1 MNVAR
6 KYTLLFY
13 VLSLWGLTAGSARA
27 ELAFAEYKIKAVY
40 IYRLTN
46 FIRWDN
52 ASAAAPI
59 FCTLGQ
65 DNTTATLTA
74 LLSQNANI
82 EPVRQMHNLEEADH
96 HCDLL
101 YITEEKLHALHTL
114 PQYPGLLTISDSAD
128 TLQSGG
134 MIELRT
140 LGQQIKP
147 VLSLLNI
154 EKNNLSVSSQLLRI
168 AIISP
173 PQDNV
178 FQS

>member
-1 MNVAR
+1 MNLSR
-6 KYTLLFY
+6 IYTLLFY
-13 VLSLWGLTAGSARA
+13 VVSLWGLTAGSAHA
-27 ELAFAEYKIKAVY
+27 DIAFSEYKIKAVY

-52 ASAAAPI
+52 ASEAAPI

-65 DNTTATLTA
+65 DSTTAILTQ
-74 LLSQNANI
+74 LLAKNGNI
-82 EPVRQMHNLEEADH
+82 KPVQQMDNLADADKQ
-96 HCDLL
+96 CDLL
-101 YITEEKLHALHTL
+101 YITEKELHALHTL

-128 TLQSGG
+128 TLPLGG

-168 AIISP
+168 AIIFP
-173 PQDNV
+173 PQDKV